1 MNRPRV
7 VSLLMFL
14 LGLFLLGLTLL
25 AVAAEAAWQPDKPV
39 EIIAPSGPGG
49 GWDRTARAAQKA
61 LADEKLVS
69 QPIVVNNVAGGSG
82 AVAISQVLA
91 KRKGDAHLLL
101 AMSPALTFTLALGR
115 AKDPASGKN
124 LTFRDITP
132 IAAVSTD
139 YGALVVRKDSPYK
152 NLKDV
157 LEAYKGNPA
166 SVSVAGGSAV
176 GSQDHVKFAKVVK
189 AAGLDATKVKYVPF
203 QGGGEAIASLLG
215 GHTAVAAVDISE
227 IGGQLEAGQ
236 IRVLAVL
243 SDQRLGG
250 VFRDAPTA
258 KEQGISTNYII
269 WRGFYAAPGLTKEQ
283 VDYWRETV
291 GKMARSAT
299 WKKLAADSG
308 WFELFMAGEE
318 FSKFL
323 DEDLAFATSLLKELG
338 LVK

>member
-1 MNRPRV
+1 MNRRLG
-7 VSLLMFL
+7 VSLLMIL
-14 LGLFLLGLTLL
+14 LGVSLL
-25 AVAAEAAWQPDKPV
+25 AGAAGAAWQPDKPV

-49 GWDRTARAAQKA
+49 GWDRTARGAQKI
-61 LADEKLVS
+61 LTEEKLVP

-82 AVAISQVLA
+82 AVALGQVLA

-132 IAAVSTD
+132 IAAVATD
-139 YGALVVRKDSPYK
+139 YGAIVVKKDSPYK
-152 NLKDV
+152 NLKDL
-157 LEAYKGNPA
+157 LEAYKGNPGT
-166 SVSVAGGSAV
+166 VSVAGGSAV

-203 QGGGEAIASLLG
+203 QGGGEALASLLG
-215 GHTAVAAVDISE
+215 GHTAAASPDISE
-227 IGGQLEAGQ
+227 IAGQVEAGQ

-250 VFRDAPTA
+250 VFKDAPTA
-258 KEQGISTNYII
+258 KEQGVNTNYIL

-283 VDYWRETV
+283 ADYWRGTL
-291 GKMARSAT
+291 GKMVKTPT
-299 WKKLAADSG
+299 WKKLATDSG
-308 WFELFMAGEE
+308 WFDLFMAGEE
-318 FSKFL
+318 FNKFL
-323 DEDLAFATSLLKELG
+323 DEDLAFATGLLKELG